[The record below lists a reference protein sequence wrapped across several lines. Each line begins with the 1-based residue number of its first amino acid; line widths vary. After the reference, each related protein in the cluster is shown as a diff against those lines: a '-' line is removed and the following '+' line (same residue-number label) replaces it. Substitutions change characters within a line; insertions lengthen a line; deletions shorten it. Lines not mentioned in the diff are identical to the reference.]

1 MKKLFSAFLTV
12 TFLTIFAGSAFAG
25 DVWVKPYIR
34 KNGTYVQPHY
44 RTKPDR
50 NIWNNY
56 SAKGNINPYTG
67 KKGYVTP
74 YKTPGLKSHTY
85 KSKSFKTPRY
95 NSYKYYK

>member
-1 MKKLFSAFLTV
+1 MKKLLSVLLGV
-12 TFLTIFAGSAFAG
+12 IFLTIFAGSAFAG

-50 NIWNNY
+50 NTWNNY
-56 SAKGNINPYTG
+56 STKGNINPYTG
-67 KKGYVTP
+67 QKGYVKP
-74 YKTPGLKSHTY
+74 YKIPSFKSYTY

-95 NSYKYYK
+95 NSFKYFR